1 MWDREDASAAVFEF
15 MRPEESEIVL
25 LTSPISKNPLETIAR
40 TGIHCV
46 RRLAHIKSANGADC
60 MWGTR
65 SVLHWE
71 SYEKPYM
78 GHPPYIQTLDTMSMT
93 FYRGLQRSAGVFAL
107 VATFWGAIV
116 VIILS
121 PTAFSEYVAVI
132 PVITLPL
139 YLLTLKWFD
148 AGLLLL
154 WVTFLVRW
162 ICIGWITKL
171 VFFSPIQT
179 YGDTSMLVCIVL
191 LTIGRFRMRSRQ

>member
-1 MWDREDASAAVFEF
+1 
-15 MRPEESEIVL
+15 
-25 LTSPISKNPLETIAR
+25 
-40 TGIHCV
+40 
-46 RRLAHIKSANGADC
+46 
-60 MWGTR
+60 
-65 SVLHWE
+65 
-71 SYEKPYM
+71 
-78 GHPPYIQTLDTMSMT
+78 MT

-121 PTAFSEYVAVI
+121 PTVFSEYVAVI